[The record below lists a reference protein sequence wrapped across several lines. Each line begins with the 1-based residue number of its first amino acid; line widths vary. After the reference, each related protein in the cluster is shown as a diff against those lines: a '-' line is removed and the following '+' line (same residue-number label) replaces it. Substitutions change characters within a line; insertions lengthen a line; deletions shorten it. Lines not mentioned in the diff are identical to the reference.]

1 MSIIKLHEQEE
12 NNETQETIKAIIEEM
27 QQLTFAPHEISGND
41 VQVFSDLLTDNI
53 DRLIKALGLNEM
65 SLSAES
71 KNKPQE
77 LALKAQIQELYS
89 LNNSMITADPNHIP
103 RYTDGTIIRPQDL
116 ADMNMN
122 ALDNIA
128 ELIGFDLEE

>member
-12 NNETQETIKAIIEEM
+12 KNEPKEFNTTVKRV
-27 QQLTFAPHEISGND
+27 LTHAKEAVFERQGSIDDLADTLAVELDVLAYLLGIHEIG
-41 VQVFSDLLTDNI
+41 FSQSI
-53 DRLIKALGLNEM
+53 ADR
-65 SLSAES
+65 
-71 KNKPQE
+71 E
-77 LALKAQIQELYS
+77 LALKAQLQDLYS
-89 LNNSMITADPNHIP
+89 LNDSMITADPNHVP

>member
-1 MSIIKLHEQEE
+1 MSIINLHEQEK
-12 NNETQETIKAIIEEM
+12 NNEPKEFNTTVKRVLMHAKEAVFERQGSIDDLADTLAVELDVLAYLLGI
-27 QQLTFAPHEISGND
+27 PEIG
-41 VQVFSDLLTDNI
+41 FSKSI
-53 DRLIKALGLNEM
+53 ADR
-65 SLSAES
+65 
-71 KNKPQE
+71 E

-103 RYTDGTIIRPQDL
+103 RYTDGTIIRPADL